1 MICGVD
7 NHKKPL
13 TACRCSEVCVL
24 TQLHNFNKINNG
36 PSLYLHPLG
45 TSAGKSPVSLPY
57 NARPLKSLF
66 NLNRPAAPSSTI
78 FMKRSMKQ
86 QIPSFTGKQKLVI
99 FILAMTQFTV
109 ILDFMVMS
117 PLGDFIMK
125 SLSIK
130 PSGFGIAVSAYAF
143 SAGISGLLTAGFA
156 DRFDRKKLL
165 LFFYSGFIIGTIFCG
180 LAQSYHQLV
189 AARVITGLFGGV
201 IGSISLAIITD
212 LFTLQQ
218 RGRVMGFVQMGF
230 GASQVLGVPIGLY
243 LATRWDWEAPFLLV
257 AGLAI
262 AIALLIWIKLQPVN
276 AHLAVQHDK
285 SALKHLW
292 HTVANRNYRIGFS
305 ATALLAIGGFM
316 MFPFGSAFAINNLMV
331 SAEQLPVLFFVSG
344 LSSLTIMPIVGRL
357 SDRISK
363 IKIFAVAS
371 VWLMLIVVIYTH
383 LSATSFLAVVILNIL
398 LMIGIMSR
406 MVPSTALVSAVPN
419 AKDRGAFMS
428 INASMQQIAGGI
440 AAAIAGMI
448 VIQEDKTSPL
458 QHYDTVGWVVV
469 AITSLSIYLLYRVSK
484 MVTPKNG
491 MQDPEG

>member
-1 MICGVD
+1 
-7 NHKKPL
+7 
-13 TACRCSEVCVL
+13 
-24 TQLHNFNKINNG
+24 
-36 PSLYLHPLG
+36 
-45 TSAGKSPVSLPY
+45 
-57 NARPLKSLF
+57 
-66 NLNRPAAPSSTI
+66 
-78 FMKRSMKQ
+78 MKQ
-86 QIPSFTGKQKLVI
+86 QIVPFTGEQKLVI
-99 FILAMTQFTV
+99 FILAATQFTV

-125 SLSIK
+125 SLSVE

-165 LFFYSGFIIGTIFCG
+165 LFFYIGFIIGTIFCG
-180 LAQSYHQLV
+180 LAHSYYELV
-189 AARVITGLFGGV
+189 AARILTGLFGGV

-257 AGLAI
+257 AGIAI
-262 AIALLIWIKLQPVN
+262 VIALLIWVKLKPVTE
-276 AHLAVQHDK
+276 HLAVQHDK
-285 SALKHLW
+285 SPLKHLW
-292 HTVANRNYRIGFS
+292 HTLANRDYRIGFS

-331 SAEQLPVLFFVSG
+331 TAEQLPILFFISG

-371 VWLMLIVVIYTH
+371 VWLILIVVIYTN
-383 LSATSFLAVVILNIL
+383 LSVTPFLIVIMMNIL
-398 LMIGIMSR
+398 LMMGIMSR
-406 MVPSTALVSAVPN
+406 MIPSTALVSAVPN
-419 AKDRGAFMS
+419 MEDRGAFMS

-440 AAAIAGMI
+440 AAAVAGMI
-448 VIQEDKTSPL
+448 VVQKDKTSPL
-458 QHYDTVGWVVV
+458 EHYNTVGYVVTG
-469 AITSLSIYLLYRVSK
+469 ITLLSIYLLYRVSK
-484 MVTPKNG
+484 MVAKNNSVRVAP
-491 MQDPEG
+491 DFH